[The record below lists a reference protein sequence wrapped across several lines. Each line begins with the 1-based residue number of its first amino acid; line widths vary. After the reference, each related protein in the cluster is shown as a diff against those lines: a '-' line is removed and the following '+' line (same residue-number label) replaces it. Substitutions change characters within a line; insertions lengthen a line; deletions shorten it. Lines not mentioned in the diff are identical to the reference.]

1 MALCDNGIRRCGNS
15 LRRVEDQVMGELFQ
29 PTHLLVIGIILLV
42 LFGGRRLPE
51 LGKGLGE
58 GLKGFK
64 EGLKGVNDPAPAA
77 PLQQSATSA
86 PASVSTPA
94 NMEYVTCSRC
104 GGRSE
109 NPMGFKVADY
119 VCRSCQGKS

>member
-1 MALCDNGIRRCGNS
+1 
-15 LRRVEDQVMGELFQ
+15 MGELFQ
-29 PTHLLVIGIILLV
+29 PMHLLIIGGILLV

-64 EGLKGVNDPAPAA
+64 EGLKGITDPTPAA
-77 PLQQSATSA
+77 PTVQQTTVSA
-86 PASVSTPA
+86 PTVSAPA

-104 GGRSE
+104 GGRFE

-119 VCRSCQGKS
+119 VCRSCQARG